1 MFQVEYL
8 NQKTMKKLFY
18 DIIIVISI
26 GMMMS
31 CAKDTKTNAPIAPST
46 DARDGYAANWS
57 ASEISTTSGTPNSY
71 TVNITKS
78 STISTAIII
87 ENFYGLTNYTVSAT
101 VSNNTFTIPYQTI
114 KNNTNSAIG
123 FASGS
128 GTLTNAS
135 KINLT
140 YTTSIAGNRDSCSTV
155 YTK

>member
-1 MFQVEYL
+1 
-8 NQKTMKKLFY
+8 MKKL
-18 DIIIVISI
+18 ISLLIVAISI
-26 GMMMS
+26 TMLS
-31 CAKDTKTNAPIAPST
+31 CAKDEKTNPPITPST
-46 DARDGYAANWS
+46 DARDGYVANWS

-87 ENFYGLTNYTVSAT
+87 ENFYGLSGYTVSAS
-101 VSNNTFTIPYQTI
+101 VSGNTFTIPYQTI
-114 KNNTNSAIG
+114 KNNTSSAIG

-140 YTTSIAGNRDSCSTV
+140 YTTSITGNRDSCTTV

>member
-1 MFQVEYL
+1 
-8 NQKTMKKLFY
+8 MKKLFY
-18 DIIIVISI
+18 YAIIVIGI
-26 GMMMS
+26 GMMS
-31 CAKDTKTNAPIAPST
+31 CAKDEKTNPPITPST
-46 DARDGYAANWS
+46 DARDGYVANWS

-78 STISTAIII
+78 STISIGIII
-87 ENFYGLTNYTVSAT
+87 ENFYGLSGYTVSAT
-101 VSNNTFTIPYQTI
+101 VSGNTFTIPYQTI

-140 YTTSIAGNRDSCSTV
+140 YTTSITGNRDSCTTV

>member
-1 MFQVEYL
+1 
-8 NQKTMKKLFY
+8 MKKIAYSAILA
-18 DIIIVISI
+18 ISI
-26 GMMMS
+26 TITS
-31 CAKDTKTNAPIAPST
+31 CAKDEKTNPPPSPT
-46 DARDGYAANWS
+46 ADARDGFVANWS
-57 ASEISTTSGTPNSY
+57 ASELSSTSSTPNSY

-78 STISTAIII
+78 STTSTAIII
-87 ENFYGLTNYTVSAT
+87 ENFYGLTNYTVSAI

-114 KNNTNSAIG
+114 KNNTSSAIG

-140 YTTSIAGNRDSCSTV
+140 YTTSITGNRDSCTTV

>member
-1 MFQVEYL
+1 
-8 NQKTMKKLFY
+8 MKKLFY
-18 DIIIVISI
+18 ISILAISI
-26 GMMMS
+26 GTIS
-31 CAKDTKTNAPIAPST
+31 CAKDEKTNPPISPST
-46 DARDGYAANWS
+46 DARDGYIANWT

-78 STISTAIII
+78 STVSAAITI
-87 ENFYGLTNYTVSAT
+87 ENFYGLSGYTVSAT

-114 KNNTNSAIG
+114 KNNTNSPIG

-140 YTTSIAGNRDSCSTV
+140 YTTSITGNRDSCTTV
-155 YTK
+155 YSK